1 MTKSSSCVRSSHPPT
16 PALAAP
22 HPPPLPPPTQ
32 SPWKTRIRSRLLAG
46 LQGCR
51 ACESQA
57 WLCGSCCSK
66 PGPGDS
72 PSLDVQFLRSTGL
85 LDVAQV
91 CALWLKGQCSSD
103 EHVFRDQ
110 PACLWINP
118 WSPPSSS
125 GGCPST
131 HFTDQ
136 ESKAGAHQ
144 LQARTLFW
152 GFFTGVRALNPCH
165 ALHPKLTEHN
175 RESTSDVA
183 LCFSVAM
190 ATETCVGVALPPPRL
205 YRGTHCLPSLGLQ
218 TEGSTSQSLSF
229 SGLSSFCRE
238 KRVPVPLSSPAPL
251 GHSAGG
257 RGSSGRSAPQAA
269 VRCLRGPEP
278 PAQDF
283 IHVVAVGSATALSA
297 SCSLPPFYRPG
308 N

>member
-46 LQGCR
+46 LQGRR

-269 VRCLRGPEP
+269 VRCL
-278 PAQDF
+278 
-283 IHVVAVGSATALSA
+283 
-297 SCSLPPFYRPG
+297 
-308 N
+308 